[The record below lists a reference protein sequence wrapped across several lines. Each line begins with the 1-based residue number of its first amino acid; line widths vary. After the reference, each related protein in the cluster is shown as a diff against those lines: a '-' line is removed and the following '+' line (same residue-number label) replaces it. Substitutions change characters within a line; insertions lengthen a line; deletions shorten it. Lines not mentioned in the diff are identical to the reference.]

1 MFPRAGQ
8 SGYVTHLWEGVLP
21 GSHQDGS
28 DFMTEPTSEMPLI
41 LLPGIGTDAR
51 LFTLQRMEFPQLV
64 VPEWISPQRGESLEG
79 YAARLAETIE
89 VRQPCLVGGVS
100 FGGMVALE
108 LTRHLPAVGCALIA
122 SVKSSRELPFTLRGL
137 GPLVSLL
144 PQRCDGL
151 VAWFGSVL
159 KVTVGRFL
167 PPRGRMLCEHLSR
180 VRSHLVPWAWRAAL
194 RWRPRGDWPCPVFHL
209 HGERDPIFPVRRTS
223 PTQIVPGGGH
233 LLPVTHPFV
242 VNEFLREC
250 LAACRERADQAL
262 SSSRSAADREQPP
275 RGLAF

>member
-1 MFPRAGQ
+1 MLRTYGVRAPLDHRG
-8 SGYVTHLWEGVLP
+8 T
-21 GSHQDGS
+21 HQDGRS
-28 DFMTEPTSEMPLI
+28 PMMEPTSEMPLV

-64 VPEWISPQRGESLEG
+64 VPEWIPPRRGESLAE
-79 YAARLAETIE
+79 YAARLAETIDL
-89 VRQPCLVGGVS
+89 RQPCLVGGVS

-108 LTRHLPAVGCALIA
+108 LTRHLPAMGCALMA

-137 GPLVSLL
+137 GPLAYLL
-144 PQRCDGL
+144 PQRADWL

-194 RWRPRGDWPCPVFHL
+194 GWRPRGDWPCPVFHL
-209 HGERDPIFPVRRTS
+209 HGDRDPIFPVRRTS
-223 PTQIVPGGGH
+223 PTRIVPGGGH

-250 LAACRERADQAL
+250 LAVCRERAEQL
-262 SSSRSAADREQPP
+262 SSSPSAAGKEPQP